1 MKATAKHKVVTSGRL
16 TGGGKGQ
23 QAKRQVT
30 PDPVPSACP
39 EPAYSLYST
48 DSENQVTNL
57 HKGLDR
63 CAALLSG
70 ILQAE
75 KAASPSPPRAVT
87 GGAAKSR
94 PSTSLGKKTLKKLPK
109 KTVQKNSQSCQRGP
123 GSTTPRTRQFT
134 APPAHSG
141 VKLHPPQRQPHP
153 LLQSHSSPSLGQTRQ
168 HLSPA
173 APPPRPPSQTSVSP
187 LHTQT
192 PASLPQPSTSV
203 HPLRS
208 VLQSSSHSG
217 RLSASEA
224 PHTHSKPDCVRED
237 EDECVPV
244 RDTNTQS
251 TAADTHTAVRHTLS
265 HIHTCAMKMSNMHV
279 VPGQAEKIP
288 QDTLSREN
296 CSAETEARARTVQY
310 LLGELRALIAG
321 QGSVAEKLLSH
332 LEQTVSSPL
341 MNAGSSNIQTDGVPD
356 PSSLHSQNTE
366 LHRQVRILSQQ
377 LQEKEK
383 AERQR
388 TMETLSNSE
397 VMTLQEEL
405 TTAQS
410 RLQELQEDFTELRK
424 ALQDTQ
430 SQLRGREAENAL
442 LKTGSNILRSVIYC
456 VMIIQHI
463 IQHTDVP
470 VFIIISKFSI
480 AFYYFLVYAWVLMT
494 SCSDTLCMCVQNWK
508 QLKAG
513 WWMLSREKSE
523 LGSLAQQRLEDI
535 ENLNRILQSQD
546 SSDCATVVDSSVS
559 GSPPKKPPEH
569 RQHPAEPPAE
579 RIAQYLRSLSKLDP
593 THTQRVAA
601 EREGPTLDQKKLTS
615 VHLRDTVLH
624 TDVRQGDKPAETRH
638 QNSHLGQLR
647 RLDEAQQQPEK
658 ERGRL
663 LNSTLSQCE
672 VESVWSDWSMRSGS
686 TFDTRDEAAFR
697 DGLAALDASIASLQ
711 KTIQLDLRR

>member
-442 LKTGSNILRSVIYC
+442 LKTELEATKSR
-456 VMIIQHI
+456 
-463 IQHTDVP
+463 
-470 VFIIISKFSI
+470 
-480 AFYYFLVYAWVLMT
+480 LVDAE
-494 SCSDTLCMCVQNWK
+494 Q
-508 QLKAG
+508 G
-513 WWMLSREKSE
+513 EE
-523 LGSLAQQRLEDI
+523 
-535 ENLNRILQSQD
+535 ILQSQD

>member
-1 MKATAKHKVVTSGRL
+1 MKAAKHKVVTSGRL

-30 PDPVPSACP
+30 PDPVSSACP

-48 DSENQVTNL
+48 DSEDQVTNL

-63 CAALLSG
+63 CAALLNG

-75 KAASPSPPRAVT
+75 KAALPSPPRAVT

-153 LLQSHSSPSLGQTRQ
+153 LLQSHSSPSLGQMHQ
-168 HLSPA
+168 HLSPTV
-173 APPPRPPSQTSVSP
+173 PPPRPPSQTSVSP
-187 LHTQT
+187 LHTQI
-192 PASLPQPSTSV
+192 PASSPQPSTSV
-203 HPLRS
+203 HPPRS

-217 RLSASEA
+217 QLSASEA
-224 PHTHSKPDCVRED
+224 PHTHSKPECVRED

-244 RDTNTQS
+244 RDTNTQN

-265 HIHTCAMKMSNMHV
+265 HIHTCTMKMSNMHV
-279 VPGQAEKIP
+279 VPGQADKIP

-296 CSAETEARARTVQY
+296 CSAETEVRARTVQY

-341 MNAGSSNIQTDGVPD
+341 MNAGSSNSQTDSVPD
-356 PSSLHSQNTE
+356 LSSLHSQNTE

-383 AERQR
+383 EKAERQR
-388 TMETLSNSE
+388 NMETLSNSE

-430 SQLRGREAENAL
+430 SQLRGREAENAV
-442 LKTGSNILRSVIYC
+442 LKTELEATKSR
-456 VMIIQHI
+456 
-463 IQHTDVP
+463 
-470 VFIIISKFSI
+470 
-480 AFYYFLVYAWVLMT
+480 LVDAE
-494 SCSDTLCMCVQNWK
+494 
-508 QLKAG
+508 
-513 WWMLSREKSE
+513 REKSE

-546 SSDCATVVDSSVS
+546 SSDCPTVVDGSVS
-559 GSPPKKPPEH
+559 ESPPKKPPQH
-569 RQHPAEPPAE
+569 RQHPAEPPTE